1 IPTASDEF
9 PLPEFI
15 PTASE
20 DSFPLLRKRDPTTD
34 EDCTAN
40 EDKG

>member
-9 PLPEFI
+9 PLPEDF

-20 DSFPLLRKRDPTTD
+20 ERFPLLRKVSH
-34 EDCTAN
+34 DCS
-40 EDKG
+40 